1 MFISL
6 FFLAK
11 SNKSVKHLQ
20 CVIYIP
26 FTALNRTVVVPRL
39 IKFTMW
45 KKERKLT
52 KNSLIWTIV
61 CEMYRQTFIW
71 KIFFDY
77 LHEKNLVERSVFF

>member
-20 CVIYIP
+20 CVIYIQ
-26 FTALNRTVVVPRL
+26 FTALNRTVVVPKL

-45 KKERKLT
+45 KKE
-52 KNSLIWTIV
+52 N
-61 CEMYRQTFIW
+61 
-71 KIFFDY
+71 
-77 LHEKNLVERSVFF
+77 